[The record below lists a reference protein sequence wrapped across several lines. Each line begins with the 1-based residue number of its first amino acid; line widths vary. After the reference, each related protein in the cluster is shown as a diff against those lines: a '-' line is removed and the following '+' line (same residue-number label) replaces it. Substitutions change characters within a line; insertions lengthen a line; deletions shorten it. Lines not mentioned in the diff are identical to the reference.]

1 MLSGRNIRQPQF
13 LILKKELMASYLDT
27 FSNTQLA
34 QYLRYN
40 RNCAFILWQPVDVKL
55 KAKELGIDI
64 TEDEV
69 VYILDSLDSHAD
81 CNYGITW
88 DHIESAIQN
97 IKN

>member
-1 MLSGRNIRQPQF
+1 MS
-13 LILKKELMASYLDT
+13 SYLDT

-34 QYLRYN
+34 QYLRDN
-40 RNCAFILWQPVDVKL
+40 RNCAFILWQPADIEH
-55 KAKELGIDI
+55 KAEEMGIDI

-69 VYILDSLDSHAD
+69 GDVLSSLDSNAD

-88 DHIESAIQN
+88 DHIESAIQD